1 MTGADLAVARRVV
14 VEMVRLAVIE
24 VPGVVRIGRG
34 SGGWAASLGRS
45 PVKVRI
51 RDGQVEARIWV
62 VARPGQAIVPLAQE
76 VRTAVAAA
84 IERLLDM
91 EVRDVTVVVDGV
103 GA

>member
-1 MTGADLAVARRVV
+1 MSSPDLAVARRVV
-14 VEMVRLAVIE
+14 VEMVRLAAIE

-34 SGGWAASLGRS
+34 ATLWAASFGRP

-51 RDGQVEARIWV
+51 RDGEVEARIWI
-62 VARPGQAIVPLAQE
+62 VARPGQALVPLAGE
-76 VRTAVAAA
+76 VRTAVASA
-84 IERLLDM
+84 IERLLAR